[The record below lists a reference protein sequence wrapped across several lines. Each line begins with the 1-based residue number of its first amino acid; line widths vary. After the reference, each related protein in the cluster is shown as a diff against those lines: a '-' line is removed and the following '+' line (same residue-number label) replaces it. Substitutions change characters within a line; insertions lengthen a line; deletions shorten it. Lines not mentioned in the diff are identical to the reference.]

1 MFFLSYVSNIKVVF
15 IHNRLFV
22 NSNDEIIKLD
32 KSELSLD
39 LAVSTKSDENH
50 YKDIIQQKYRKT
62 NVGPLCSWKEVNN
75 EMASQDLPDFST
87 VGNI

>member
-62 NVGPLCSWKEVNN
+62 NGGPLCSWKEVNN

>member
-1 MFFLSYVSNIKVVF
+1 MFYLSYVSNIEIVF
-15 IHNRLFV
+15 LHNWSFV
-22 NSNDEIIKLD
+22 NSNGEIIELD
-32 KSELSLD
+32 KVNCLWIL
-39 LAVSTKSDENH
+39 LSTKSDENH

>member
-50 YKDIIQQKYRKT
+50 YEDIIQQKYRKT
-62 NVGPLCSWKEVNN
+62 NVGPLFSWKEVNN